1 MRTTLILDDDLVAEA
16 LRQTGLKEKT
26 AVVRLGL
33 EVLIQ
38 RESARRLAALGG
50 TMPQL
55 SIASRQR
62 GTPAAP

>member
-1 MRTTLILDDDLVAEA
+1 MDDDLVAEA

-50 TMPQL
+50 SMPQL

-62 GTPAAP
+62 RKPAEQ